1 MKKIFTHPCFL
12 LPTLAILFRFWSFFP
27 PVIDH
32 DESTYLIIARDLSQ
46 GSIYLKDVI
55 DTKPIGIFWIYQL
68 LELLSFG
75 SIGMTRLFAS
85 VWIGITAFFI
95 FKFIFKNT
103 ENQDAS
109 WFGSIS
115 YILLVSIYK
124 NWGVSPNTEIYF
136 NLFNL
141 AAIYLVLFNKY
152 KHIEIIAGLFLGFA
166 FITKYVA
173 LSEAGVIGS
182 FLIIQASLQNNLN
195 RQLVFKLIK
204 LIVGFVL
211 PICMMFAYFYY
222 YNLLNTFYYFNF
234 DVLSRYPSVITI
246 SNSLLFVGDF
256 CGRYFIWILL
266 AIAGIFQI
274 RKRSDLLSI
283 LFYLW
288 ILFDLIMILLPG
300 KGFSHYF
307 IQLMIPISLLAG
319 IGSQELFK
327 MNSFI
332 KNKKFVLAFS
342 LVLISLI
349 FYFQKQSY
357 FNKKTDITELYNYI
371 KKELKPG
378 EQIYTGNSAHILY
391 YLLNLKSPSP
401 YIHSSLLW
409 NPEHLDALQLNLND
423 EADRILKV
431 NPRFILIKEGVTDS
445 TMINKF
451 LTSYSEIK
459 RIGNKIHVLMINKV
473 E

>member
-1 MKKIFTHPCFL
+1 MKKFITHPGFI
-12 LPTLAILFRFWSFFP
+12 LPALAILFRFWSFFP

-75 SIGMTRLFAS
+75 SIGITRIFAS
-85 VWIGITAFFI
+85 LWIGITAFFI

-103 ENQDAS
+103 VNQDAS

-141 AAIYLVLFNKY
+141 AAIYLVLFNKT

-211 PICMMFAYFYY
+211 PICMMLAYFYY
-222 YNLLNTFYYFNF
+222 YNLLDTFYYFNF

-357 FNKKTDITELYNYI
+357 FNKKTDITDLYNYI

-459 RIGNKIHVLMINKV
+459 RIGKKIHVLMINKV

>member
-1 MKKIFTHPCFL
+1 MKKIITHPGFL
-12 LPTLAILFRFWSFFP
+12 LPALAILFRFWSFFP

-68 LELLSFG
+68 LELLGFG
-75 SIGMTRLFAS
+75 SIGMTRLVAS

-95 FKFIFKNT
+95 FKFIFKST
-103 ENQDAS
+103 QKLDAS

-141 AAIYLVLFNKY
+141 AAIYLVLFNKT
-152 KHIEIIAGLFLGFA
+152 KHIEIIAGLLLGFA

-182 FLIIQASLQNNLN
+182 FLIIQAALQNNLN
-195 RQLVFKLIK
+195 RQLILKLTKLI
-204 LIVGFVL
+204 LGFAL
-211 PICMMFAYFYY
+211 PICLMLAYFYH

-234 DVLSRYPSVITI
+234 EVLSRYPSDITI
-246 SNSLLFVGDF
+246 TNSLLFVGDF

-266 AIAGIFQI
+266 AFAGFRQL
-274 RKRSDLLSI
+274 RNRTGCLSI
-283 LFYLW
+283 LFYIW
-288 ILFDLIMILLPG
+288 ILFDLIMIILPG

-307 IQLMIPISLLAG
+307 IQLMIPISLLTG
-319 IGSQELFK
+319 FGSIELNKIKLFT
-327 MNSFI
+327 
-332 KNKKFVLAFS
+332 KNKRILSYVCIA
-342 LVLISLI
+342 VVPLIL
-349 FYFQKQSY
+349 YFQKQSY
-357 FNKKTDITELYNYI
+357 FNRKTDITELYNYI

-423 EADRILKV
+423 EADYILKQ
-431 NPRFILIKEGVTDS
+431 NPRFIIIKEPVKDS
-445 TMINKF
+445 SMLVKF
-451 LTSYSEIK
+451 LRTYTEIQQIDK
-459 RIGNKIHVLMINKV
+459 KIHVLVQNQLL
-473 E
+473 